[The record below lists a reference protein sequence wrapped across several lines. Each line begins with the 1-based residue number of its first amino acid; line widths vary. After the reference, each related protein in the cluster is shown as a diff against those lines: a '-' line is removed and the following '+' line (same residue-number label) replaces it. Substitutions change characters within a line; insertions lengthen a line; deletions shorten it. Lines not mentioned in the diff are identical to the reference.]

1 MLLHERRGMSVD
13 DERITVVTGNL
24 YEAMGLPD
32 ADEMYTKSKLVICIQ
47 RVMEERGYTQTQ
59 LAEIVGTDQPKISN
73 ILRGRFRGVSI
84 WKLLEF
90 LNALDQDVEIVVR
103 PKRAESE
110 RGKTLVHP
118 HLGTSHE
125 EVLVAEERQRYA
137 AEG

>member
-1 MLLHERRGMSVD
+1 MLLHERRGMNVD

-47 RVMEERGYTQTQ
+47 KIMEDRGYTQTQ

-73 ILRGRFRGVSI
+73 ILRGRFRGVSV

-90 LNALDQDVEIVVR
+90 LNELGQDVEIVVR
-103 PKRAESE
+103 PKKAGSK
-110 RGKTLVHP
+110 RGTTLVEP
-118 HLGTSHE
+118 LLGIAHD
-125 EVLVAEERQRYA
+125 EVRVAEERQRYA